1 MATLDI
7 IIFIILGIGAYSGYR
22 NGLFIGIISI
32 VAFFVAILLAFHLM
46 DWGAEVLAAKVDNLT
61 FTLPFVA
68 FLIIFLLVIIS
79 IRSLA
84 FLVKKTIDLT
94 ILGTLDN
101 VAGSVL
107 GILKTSFILS
117 LLLWV
122 ANSFDFKVSE
132 DWITASKV
140 YPIIQPIAPF
150 VITVVDAY
158 TPIINQAVSTIQ
170 DLVNTAKD
178 ASVN

>member
-61 FTLPFVA
+61 FMLPFVA

-94 ILGTLDN
+94 ILGSLDN

-150 VITVVDAY
+150 VITLVDAY

-178 ASVN
+178 APVN